1 MKVYKT
7 NSGLG
12 YNEYAYFV
20 KADRDGINYV
30 CIGVDSH
37 HMDIHSVGKIQKS
50 DSIKLEETDL
60 DIWDFAISKTYFFG
74 FWVANSQHLTN

>member
-1 MKVYKT
+1 MKVYRT
-7 NSGLG
+7 NAGLG

-37 HMDIHSVGKIQKS
+37 HMDIYSVGKVEKLE
-50 DSIKLEETDL
+50 SIEIEETDM
-60 DIWDFAISKTYFFG
+60 DVWEFPIAQTHFFG
-74 FWVANSQHLTN
+74 FWAANSRHLIS

>member
-1 MKVYKT
+1 MIVYKT

-37 HMDIHSVGKIQKS
+37 HMDIYSVGKIEKL
-50 DSIKLEETDL
+50 DRIELEETDM
-60 DIWDFAISKTYFFG
+60 DISEFAITETYFFG
-74 FWVANSQHLTN
+74 FWVANSRHLIS